1 MEELKFRTLT
11 ADEIECR
18 VAQTGKSQSGAWCSL
33 LLYKDARCDQRLLDE
48 TVGCFRW
55 KREHELINGNL
66 FCTVSIKDDGGE
78 WVSKQDVGTESNTEK
93 EKGQASDA
101 FKRACFN
108 WGLGRELYTSPKIFV
123 NLGSDEFYEQQGK
136 LKVSPRVSFSVSSI
150 SYDAKRNI
158 NALVIVDSKGTE
170 RFSFGTSKK
179 AQKASVSQP
188 AQKAQPSQT
197 VIQQKLS
204 LDDAKKMMQ
213 EAMTKEAL
221 VAIFNGNAHLH
232 GNPEFMN
239 ALTQR
244 KNQILNN
251 NGTAAA

>member
-18 VAQTGKSQSGAWCSL
+18 VAQVGKSNKGFWCSL

-48 TVGCFRW
+48 VVGCFRW

-66 FCTVSIKDDGGE
+66 FCTVSIKDDSGE

-123 NLGSDEFYEQQGK
+123 TLSDKEVYEDKGK
-136 LKVSPRVSFSVSSI
+136 YKVSPRVSFKVEDI
-150 SYDAKRNI
+150 SYDNKRNVKTLRI
-158 NALVIVDSKGTE
+158 IDSDGTI
-170 RFSFGTSKK
+170 RFTFDGTKPK
-179 AQKASVSQP
+179 AKQASSVSKQP
-188 AQKAQPSQT
+188 EVKEEPSNIT
-197 VIQQKLS
+197 
-204 LDDAKKMMQ
+204 LDDVQ
-213 EAMTKEAL
+213 KEINDAATAEGL
-221 VAIFNGNAHLH
+221 VKIFNKYVSFQQNADFIGLLTKRKEEILGKNGNTKA
-232 GNPEFMN
+232 
-239 ALTQR
+239 
-244 KNQILNN
+244 
-251 NGTAAA
+251 